1 MTGLGCVFNK
11 DVSEKGC
18 EIPSKF
24 KKKKKDLEI
33 TLTKI
38 REGSKGVRTPF

>member
-24 KKKKKDLEI
+24 EKKMKY
-33 TLTKI
+33 
-38 REGSKGVRTPF
+38 RNHSNNN

>member
-24 KKKKKDLEI
+24 EKKLKN
-33 TLTKI
+33 
-38 REGSKGVRTPF
+38 SKGVRTPF